1 MRMTGFMFGYKMER
15 EVYEILLQK
24 NGEAIEKNIYYVYE
38 FNDYVLIAVEQ
49 LIFTE
54 QSENEVVDLFS
65 FNLKLNNNNIEKE
78 DLMAFFE
85 KEVRQHIN
93 MYGIYVPQLYIM
105 NLDLEK

>member
-24 NGEAIEKNIYYVYE
+24 NGEAIENNIHYVYE

-78 DLMAFFE
+78 DLMMFFE
-85 KEVRQHIN
+85 KEVRPHIN
-93 MYGIYVPQLYIM
+93 MYAVYVPQLYIM